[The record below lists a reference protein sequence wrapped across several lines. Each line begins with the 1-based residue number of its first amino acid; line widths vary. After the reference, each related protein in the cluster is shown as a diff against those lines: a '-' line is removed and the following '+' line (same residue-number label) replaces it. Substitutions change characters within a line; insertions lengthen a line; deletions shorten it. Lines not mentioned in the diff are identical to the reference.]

1 MRQLFDLV
9 VKTMSKNDIDN
20 AVQTP
25 DKRVLRQETIAWLKE
40 QISLKSEVAHEHI
53 DESQSFANYGL
64 NSIDASNLV
73 AKLSSVRG
81 IRLPSHISYDHPT
94 LHKLADYVV
103 DKILLMSVKQNVVVE
118 DNDAAQAKS
127 VYRGSGESNKGVN
140 LDSISEI
147 QNKTEK
153 VAILGVAC
161 NFPGAKNIEAFWQNL
176 DAEVDSIT
184 EIPESRW
191 DADALYTEE
200 ITPGKTATKWGGYL
214 VDVDQFDHHFFGISY
229 HEASAMDP
237 QQRVVLE
244 QVWRAFE
251 DAGIAQAD
259 VAGTEVGVFLGVS
272 NSDYAKLPY
281 TEDAKRGAYES
292 TANAISILSNRVS
305 YLLDFQ
311 GPSVSIDTACSS
323 SLVAIHQAARSV
335 IYEESAIAVAGGVN
349 LILSPD
355 ITINFSQSKLMA
367 PDGRCKTF
375 DNSGNGY
382 VRSEGAGIV
391 ILKRL
396 DLAERDDDRIL
407 AVISGSATNNDG
419 HSNGLTAPNGPAQER
434 VIRKAL
440 KTAGI
445 HPDEIDYVEAHG
457 TGTRIGDPIE
467 IQALS
472 HVFEGRSQPL
482 IVGSVKTNIGHLES
496 AAGVAGLIKTVMLL
510 ERRKL
515 QPNLHFNHRSE
526 NIDWDDTPIEV
537 CTRDK
542 NWPQTNKR
550 LKAGVTSIGFGGVNS
565 HVVLEEYPE
574 GRLEAR
580 LQKNA
585 QRRRSDW
592 IDRPCHVLSIS
603 ARSEAAMTNQLTL
616 YRQYLSSID
625 ESHFADFCF
634 SANVGRNAFNHRTTL
649 VASSAVEMVDAIQ
662 QQVNIGVSS
671 GHQDKVDPNRTLV
684 MMFTG
689 QGAVFPGMGEDL
701 YRSNAAFKYCID
713 EAENK
718 LTRLLDVSLSALLW
732 GEHSELL
739 SHTQYAQPA
748 IFALEVALYE
758 MITSWGIYPD
768 TVMGHSV
775 GEFAAAYAAGVIDL
789 ESGLK
794 LTCARGKLMES
805 LCQKGGMLSLRT
817 DAGRAETLIAGY
829 DLLSIATHNSQS
841 NTVIAGD
848 TSQLDDVKS
857 KLTAE
862 NIEFTALD
870 VEHGFHS
877 PLMTPMLDPFL
888 AIAQDISYQ
897 APKLNFISCM
907 TGQPIDSN
915 VDFAHYWRRHI
926 HAKVDFYGTLQA
938 IPTPEQTLLVE
949 LGPKQVLKNLARQS
963 QIAFTGIVSVGAVGQ
978 QFWPAVCDAI
988 ALLHSARTNVDWHSF
1003 EQGYYRTRVAVPHY
1017 EFDTV
1022 RCWNRKTAT
1031 QKISDT
1037 EVNNIH
1043 HGLSETNK
1051 ELNINMVSPQQTE
1064 SDLTK
1069 NEVYRILTRAL
1080 AATLGGDAS
1089 QIDNSTTLTEYG
1101 VDSIAL
1107 ISIVHVINAQFGI
1120 TVEVRQLFEEL
1131 NNLDKIANYIL
1142 ENSDF
1147 VVAPPVHPEVQSQP
1161 VVDAP
1166 QTYSETPVEPAPVT
1180 PPSQVAMQQSQP
1192 QQLNG
1197 NFDSAISGT
1206 SLESIF
1212 NAQLQSM
1219 SHLLE
1224 AQLQVLAGKGVSK
1237 PQWSQHE
1244 TAAQTR
1250 FAASSSQAQP
1260 LTTSAQTAS
1269 ETPTKGVNSTNPEDR
1284 AFGYDNPTAKA
1295 VKVNSSQPPNT
1306 SAGQAK
1312 RTGSARKPFNL
1323 TVEQSE
1329 NLTDLITRFNQ
1340 KTRKSKQHAQEF
1352 RIPLADSRVAAKF
1365 QLETKELN
1373 YSLVCDRSE
1382 GAHFWDID
1390 GNEYIDMSMSFS
1402 ACFFGYNPPF
1412 INNAAKQ
1419 ALETGIQLGPR
1430 TQDLGEVSRLLCEL
1444 TATERACFVSTGSEA
1459 NMIAM
1464 RLARTVLKKKKVV
1477 IIRDIY
1483 HGQYDGTLATVNP
1496 IDEQLA
1502 VPSVPGITQGQVED
1516 TIVMDIH
1523 DEQALNKIVARSHEV
1538 AAILVEPVLRRQ
1550 LEVDISGLLK
1560 NLRAVATEHEIALI
1574 FDEVLVGFRC
1584 HPGGAQAL
1592 YGIRADLVTYGKVVG
1607 GGFPIGVVAGSSRF
1621 LDATDG
1627 GYWQFGDQSRPEA
1640 QTTFVAGTHS
1650 KHPVTMAAA
1659 KAVLQR
1665 FKSAGLH
1672 LHEDLSQRLANFTAR
1687 LNQYFSQQ
1695 GFPVSLVSWSSIFQ
1709 IKCED
1714 HPEIFACHLMENGV
1728 FYLYEGR
1735 LGAISTAHTDEDLNY
1750 VVTAFKT
1757 AANRMCQAGFWP
1769 GTVDKAH
1776 LDLAETFPAYPKNST
1791 TADNIDNVILPVRG
1805 NVRTSVGELTAAE
1818 ERLAAQ
1824 SYVKP
1829 EVLAEFSISFFGAY
1843 ERDYRDDKYDLL
1855 IDTARYADEQG
1866 YVGIW
1871 LPERHFHSF
1880 GGYSPNPS
1888 VLAAALARETQ
1899 YMQLRAG
1906 SSVIP
1911 LHHPVRLAEEWAV
1924 VDNISNG
1931 RVGLAA
1937 ASGWHPQ
1944 DFIFA
1949 PDNFSE
1955 NRQIMFDNL
1964 EKIQN
1969 LWQGGTVSC
1978 QGGDG
1983 NVVEASLYPMP
1994 KQECLPVWLTIVKN
2008 PETYYQAGKRGYG
2021 VLTNMMGQTPE
2032 ELREHITHYHR
2043 GRVEAGLDPRKGKVA
2058 VLLHTYICQDEAQA
2072 KKQAERPFK
2081 DYLLTTTNI
2090 LDSMA
2095 RSLGKDQEFGKL
2107 SPADQ
2112 DFIIDKSYQRYLE
2125 SAALIGSPDSCYKI
2139 VCELKKAGITE
2150 FSCFVD
2156 FGIAPDLVRQQLDN
2170 ITELKNRFVIHYG
2183 PSNPNH
2189 VPDIDATQGMSLV
2202 TEESF

>member
-1 MRQLFDLV
+1 
-9 VKTMSKNDIDN
+9 MSNNDIDN
-20 AVQTP
+20 AAQAHE
-25 DKRVLRQETIAWLKE
+25 KHILRKEVIAWLKA
-40 QISLKSEVAHEHI
+40 QISLKSKVEREHI
-53 DESQSFANYGL
+53 DENQSFANYGL

-73 AKLSSVRG
+73 AKLSAVQK

-94 LHKLADYVV
+94 LYKLADYVA
-103 DKILLMSVKQNVVVE
+103 DKILRLSVQQRIVVGNNDNV
-118 DNDAAQAKS
+118 QPKS
-127 VYRGSGESNKGVN
+127 VYHGNGESNMGAH
-140 LDSISEI
+140 LDNISEVE
-147 QNKTEK
+147 NKAEK

-161 NFPGAKNIEAFWQNL
+161 NVPGAENIEAFWQNL

-191 DADALYTEE
+191 DVDALYAKK

-214 VDVDQFDHHFFGISY
+214 ADVDQFDHHFFGISY

-251 DAGIAQAD
+251 DAGIAQQD

-281 TEDAKRGAYES
+281 AKDANRGPYES
-292 TANAISILSNRVS
+292 TANAISILANRVS

-335 IYEESAIAVAGGVN
+335 ISGESSIAVAGGVN

-375 DNSGNGY
+375 DSSGNGY

-396 DLAERDDDRIL
+396 DLAERDGDRIL

-419 HSNGLTAPNGPAQER
+419 RSNGLTAPNGPAQER
-434 VIRKAL
+434 VISNAL

-445 HPDEIDYVEAHG
+445 QPDDIDYVEAHG
-457 TGTRIGDPIE
+457 TGTRLGDPIE
-467 IQALS
+467 VQALS

-496 AAGVAGLIKTVMLL
+496 AAGVAGLIKTVMML

-515 QPNLHFNHRSE
+515 QPNLHFIHRNE
-526 NIDWDDTPIEV
+526 NIDWDDIPIEV
-537 CTRDK
+537 CTKDK
-542 NWPQTNKR
+542 SWPNANKR

-574 GRLEAR
+574 GRLQAR

-585 QRRRSDW
+585 QRRNAGLTDRS
-592 IDRPCHVLSIS
+592 CHVLSIS
-603 ARSEAAMTNQLTL
+603 ARSEAAIMNQLTK
-616 YRQYLSSID
+616 YRQYLRAID
-625 ESHFADFCF
+625 ESEFADFCF
-634 SANVGRNAFNHRTTL
+634 SANIGRTVFNHRITL
-649 VASSAVEMVDAIQ
+649 VASSPVEMADAIQ
-662 QQVNIGVSS
+662 QQIDSGESNYYRDTVN
-671 GHQDKVDPNRTLV
+671 PNRTLV

-701 YRSNAAFKYCID
+701 YRSNAIFKSCID
-713 EAENK
+713 DAESK
-718 LTRLLDVSLSALLW
+718 LSSLLDVPLSTLLW
-732 GEHSELL
+732 GEHSALL
-739 SHTQYAQPA
+739 SNTQYAQPA
-748 IFALEVALYE
+748 IFVLEVALYE

-805 LCQKGGMLSLRT
+805 LCQKGAMLALRT
-817 DAGRAETLIAGY
+817 DVGRAEAIISGY
-829 DLLSIATHNSQS
+829 DLLSVATHNSPG

-848 TSQLDDVKS
+848 ATQLDELKS
-857 KLTAE
+857 KLAAE

-877 PLMTPMLDPFL
+877 PLMAPMLDPFFE
-888 AIAQDISYQ
+888 IAKDTSYQ
-897 APKLNFISCM
+897 APKLNFISSV
-907 TGQPIDSN
+907 TGQPLDPD
-915 VDFAHYWRRHI
+915 VCFANYWRHHI
-926 HAKVDFYGTLQA
+926 HSKVDFYGALQA
-938 IPTPEQTLLVE
+938 VPTPEQTLLME
-949 LGPKQVLKNLARQS
+949 LGPKQVLRNLARQS
-963 QIAFTGIVSVGAVGQ
+963 QISFAGIVSAGAVGQ
-978 QFWPAVCDAI
+978 QFWPAICDAV
-988 ALLHSARTNVDWHSF
+988 ALLHSARNNVDWHSF
-1003 EQGYYRTRVAVPHY
+1003 EQGYCRTQVPVPHY
-1017 EFDTV
+1017 VFDTV

-1031 QKISDT
+1031 QTTSDLEVNDIHPDIADSDT
-1037 EVNNIH
+1037 I
-1043 HGLSETNK
+1043 
-1051 ELNINMVSPQQTE
+1051 MVSQQLTE
-1064 SDLTK
+1064 SNQTT
-1069 NEVYRILTRAL
+1069 NEIYRILRASL

-1089 QIDNSTTLTEYG
+1089 QIDNATPLTEYG

-1107 ISIVHVINAQFGI
+1107 ISIVHVINTQFGV

-1131 NNLDKIANYIL
+1131 NNLNSLASYIL
-1142 ENSDF
+1142 ENSDYT
-1147 VVAPPVHPEVQSQP
+1147 VAQPAHSEVRSQPLVDNPQTQSQ
-1161 VVDAP
+1161 A
-1166 QTYSETPVEPAPVT
+1166 SAM
-1180 PPSQVAMQQSQP
+1180 PPSQVSTQQSPLRAESYEQQP
-1192 QQLNG
+1192 QQQVNG
-1197 NFDSAISGT
+1197 HFNSASTGT
-1206 SLESIF
+1206 GLEGIF
-1212 NAQLQSM
+1212 NAQLQNM
-1219 SHLLE
+1219 SRLLE
-1224 AQLQVLAGKGVSK
+1224 AQLQVLAGNAVDTHQKA
-1237 PQWSQHE
+1237 QHE
-1244 TAAQTR
+1244 ASAQ
-1250 FAASSSQAQP
+1250 SQLTTGSGHAHQ
-1260 LTTSAQTAS
+1260 LTTSTQNVTES
-1269 ETPTKGVNSTNPEDR
+1269 PTKNVGVAGNADR
-1284 AFGYDNPTAKA
+1284 VRAYDNPIARTESA
-1295 VKVNSSQPPNT
+1295 NYTQPMNEQADKT
-1306 SAGQAK
+1306 QRAGQ
-1312 RTGSARKPFNL
+1312 SIKPLKLNN
-1323 TVEQSE
+1323 EQNRE
-1329 NLTDLITRFNQ
+1329 LANLITRFNQ
-1340 KTRKSKQHAQEF
+1340 KTQKSKQHAQEF

-1365 QLETKELN
+1365 QAETKELN
-1373 YSLVCDRSE
+1373 YSLVCDRSK

-1412 INNAAKQ
+1412 ITNAAKQ
-1419 ALETGIQLGPR
+1419 ALDAGIQLGPR
-1430 TQDLGEVSRLLCEL
+1430 TSDVGEVSRLLCEL
-1444 TATERACFVSTGSEA
+1444 SGTERACFVSTGSEA

-1523 DEQALNKIVARSHEV
+1523 DEQALNKIVARSHEI
-1538 AAILVEPVLRRQ
+1538 AAILVEPVLRRH

-1560 NLRAVATEHEIALI
+1560 SLRAMATEHDIALI
-1574 FDEVLVGFRC
+1574 FDEVLLGFRC

-1592 YGIRADLVTYGKVVG
+1592 YGIRADMVTYGKVVG

-1650 KHPVTMAAA
+1650 KHPVSMAAA
-1659 KAVLQR
+1659 KAVMQR
-1665 FKSAGLH
+1665 LKSAGLS
-1672 LHEDLSQRLANFTAR
+1672 LHEDLSHRLANFTDQ
-1687 LNQYFSQQ
+1687 LNQYFSRQ

-1714 HPEIFACHLMENGV
+1714 YPEIFACHLMENGV

-1735 LGAISTAHTDEDLNY
+1735 LGAISTAHTDEDLSF
-1750 VVTAFKT
+1750 VVAAFKC
-1757 AANRMCQAGFWP
+1757 AANRMCEAGFWP
-1769 GTVDKAH
+1769 GTVDNAH
-1776 LDLAETFPAYPKNST
+1776 LDIRETFPAYPKASRT
-1791 TADNIDNVILPVRG
+1791 EESADNASQAAREK
-1805 NVRTSVGELTAAE
+1805 VRTSVGQLTVAE
-1818 ERLAAQ
+1818 ERLEAQ

-1829 EVLAEFSISFFGAY
+1829 AVEAEFSISFFGAY
-1843 ERDYRDDKYDLL
+1843 ERDYCDDKYDLL
-1855 IDTARYADEQG
+1855 IDTARYADAKG

-1899 YMQLRAG
+1899 HMQLRAG

-1955 NRQIMFDNL
+1955 NRQVMLDSL
-1964 EKIQN
+1964 EKIQS
-1969 LWQGGTVSC
+1969 LWQGGSLSC

-1983 NVVEASLYPMP
+1983 KNVEANLYPMP

-2032 ELREHITHYHR
+2032 ELREHITHYQR
-2043 GRVEAGLDPRKGKVA
+2043 GRMDAGLEPRQGKVA
-2058 VLLHTYICQDEAQA
+2058 VLLHTYICQDEEQA

-2081 DYLLTTTNI
+2081 DYLLTATNI

-2095 RSLGKDQEFGKL
+2095 RSLGKNQEFGKL

-2112 DFIIDKSYQRYLE
+2112 DFIIEKSYQRYLE

-2139 VCELKKAGITE
+2139 ACELKEVGVTE

-2156 FGIAPDLVRQQLDN
+2156 FGIDPDMVRQQLDN
-2170 ITELKNRFVIHYG
+2170 ITELKNRFVIHDDSLS
-2183 PSNPNH
+2183 PID
-2189 VPDIDATQGMSLV
+2189 VPDIDETQGVSLV